1 MSAKANHSPHS
12 ISEKAF
18 FESSGSALK
27 NPKLRRNFKRAMNG
41 LMEKRRDI
49 FADASELEGTRDRA
63 AGIRHKTL
71 THLPELLEKLE
82 TNCESNEKVISIKY

>member
-1 MSAKANHSPHS
+1 MSAKANNSPHS

-41 LMEKRRDI
+41 LMEKRRDM
-49 FADASELEGTRDRA
+49 FPDESELEETRDRA

-71 THLPELLEKLE
+71 THLPELLEVK
-82 TNCESNEKVISIKY
+82 TIKCL